1 MPASSSAPSIGD
13 AGLPVSELLGNRPTE
28 EQRLVL
34 HAALDER
41 GDALAAWGRW
51 RHAVDFDAVDHGST
65 RLLPLVYRNLGA
77 DAFDAEVAG
86 RLKGLYR
93 RSWSHNQLIFKRAA
107 EAIEVLGAAGIETM
121 VTKGASLAI
130 LSYGDVGVR
139 PMDDV
144 DVLVPISRTEDAIA
158 ALSTAGWSPDHD
170 DPLARTQV
178 HHSLGFAGPDSGN
191 LDLHWFSLWQ
201 PASDAALW
209 RASVPLELGGTETR
223 APAAADQLLLAC
235 VHGTPWSPL
244 PPFRWIADAATVI
257 RSAGEELDWSHLVAE
272 AERRRLT
279 VAALAALD
287 YLRREF
293 ALAIPAAALTQL
305 RSLPTSRHERA
316 AFRAAC
322 RPDSPQRTLR
332 MAWDRYRR
340 LRDLDTGAPRPGGF
354 IQFARRF
361 WGLESVWQLPL
372 HALGAL
378 TRRRG
383 RDGARSEP

>member
-1 MPASSSAPSIGD
+1 M
-13 AGLPVSELLGNRPTE
+13 SEALGNKPTR
-28 EQRLVL
+28 EQLLVL
-34 HAALDER
+34 HAALDRPEE
-41 GDALAAWGRW
+41 ALAAWRRW
-51 RHAVDFDAVDHGST
+51 RQSVYFDAVDHGST
-65 RLLPLVYRNLGA
+65 RLLPLVYRNLGPHS
-77 DAFDAEVAG
+77 FDAEVAG

-107 EAIEVLGAAGIETM
+107 GAIEVLEQAGIETL
-121 VTKGASLAI
+121 VTKGASLAV

-144 DVLVPISRTEDAIA
+144 DVLVPISRTEEAIE

-170 DPLARTQV
+170 DPPAWTQV
-178 HHSLGFAGPDSGN
+178 HHSLGFAGAEGGN
-191 LDLHWFSLWQ
+191 VDLHWFSLWQ
-201 PASDAALW
+201 PASDAELW
-209 RASVPLELGGTETR
+209 RASVPLELGGVETR
-223 APAAADQLLLAC
+223 APSPADQLLLAC

-244 PPFRWIADAATVI
+244 PPFRWIADAAAVI
-257 RSAGEELDWSHLVAE
+257 RSAGEELDWGHLVAE

-279 VAALAALD
+279 VATLAALS
-287 YLRREF
+287 YLREEF
-293 ALAIPAAALTQL
+293 ELAVPPSALGQL
-305 RSLPTSRHERA
+305 RAVLASRHERA

-340 LRDLDTGAPRPGGF
+340 LRDLDTGAPRPDGF

-372 HALGAL
+372 HAAGAL
-378 TRRRG
+378 SRRRG
-383 RDGARSEP
+383 RDAARSEP